1 MKIKS
6 TLLLGAAALT
16 GFAPTAFAQDHADH
30 QAENASQ
37 ADIVVTGSRI
47 RRTDLAG
54 VGPATVVS
62 AEQLENTG
70 VVNIENVLQR
80 LPAVAGFSGNQ
91 TNAYWT
97 GNGYG
102 TAQVNLRGLG
112 IKRTLTLLN
121 GRRLVA
127 GGTGANSSPDLNMIP
142 TVALARTEVLKDGA
156 SAIYGADAV
165 SGVVNL
171 VTRNDFE
178 GIAVSARNGITGKG
192 DGNDFTADFLGGIR
206 NDRGGLMFAATYQ
219 KTQAIGLSSRAPC
232 GLAEKTTK
240 DADDKTVYLGTLAC
254 ALSGNTVGG
263 RVGFIPPANP
273 DDARPSQN
281 MIGSDSY
288 EQYSAARHGFNSYDY
303 LNAVSPIER
312 ISTALFA
319 DYDLSDNVT
328 AFAEILYTHRKS
340 NQLATPSV
348 LRGLTPGSRSGIPL
362 SKDHPT
368 NPFGEDVILLGRTLM
383 EAGPRQFFQTT
394 NTWQATGG
402 LRGKLSNNWSWE
414 VSAAFGRNTAKD
426 GSTNIVNL
434 EKFGKTLAMDC
445 GTNGAPC
452 GDYLGAGDVTQDVLD
467 HILYTSTDR
476 GGNQLMSFTAD
487 ITGELIDLPAGALA
501 FAAGLVY
508 REEKGW
514 RNPDFRTVAGVANN
528 NKQDPV
534 SGKVDT
540 KEAYVEISA
549 PILADKPFFK
559 ALTLDAALR
568 FSDYKLF
575 GSDVNYKLGLDWQL
589 SSAFRMRGT
598 YGTGFRV
605 PNVPELFSGMVQGN
619 LTTSDPCSDLGS
631 DSSPTLLTN
640 CAAAGVPNGFEQT
653 GTNILTETG
662 GNRNLKPESS
672 RTWTIGAV
680 LQPADLVPGL
690 SLTVD
695 WFDIKIEDAIRS
707 VPGSMK
713 LNLCYNSTNMSHPFC
728 TDIDRS
734 NVTGDVT
741 YIRSQLNNTG
751 AERMSGLDFGLVY
764 GRDVGGVDVSLDL
777 NATYLT
783 KYDVVQSIGT
793 PAITYDGYIG
803 GGNGGY
809 SKWRGYGMLTAQKG
823 NVIAT
828 WSTQWIGKAK
838 DFYANPVQIGAR
850 VPNVFYHNAQ
860 LAFEVNEKTR
870 FSLGVDNLTDRKAPY
885 VANYTD
891 GNTDTMVYDMMGRR
905 FYVGFRTGF

>member
-1 MKIKS
+1 MNIKS

-37 ADIVVTGSRI
+37 ADIIVTGSRI

-142 TVALARTEVLKDGA
+142 TIALARTEVLKDGA

-192 DGNDFTADFLGGIR
+192 DGHDFTADFLGGIR

-219 KTQAIGLSSRAPC
+219 KTQAIRLSSRAAC
-232 GLAEKTTK
+232 GLTESAGSL
-240 DADDKTVYLGTLAC
+240 VC
-254 ALSGNTVGG
+254 SLSGNTIGG
-263 RVGFIPPANP
+263 RAQEILGHELDEDNKLKEILAPAINFMGG
-273 DDARPSQN
+273 DAT
-281 MIGSDSY
+281 
-288 EQYSAARHGFNSYDY
+288 EAYSAARHGFNSYPY

-312 ISTALFA
+312 ISTGLFG
-319 DYDLSDNVT
+319 DYAISDNVT
-328 AFAEILYTHRKS
+328 AFAEVLYTHRKS

-348 LRGLTPGSRSGIPL
+348 IRGTRAGDRTGIVIAA
-362 SKDHPT
+362 DHPS
-368 NPFGEDVILLGRTLM
+368 NPLDNDLRLLGRTLL
-383 EAGPRQFFQTT
+383 EAGPREFFQTT

-402 LRGKLSNNWSWE
+402 LRGKLANNWSWE
-414 VSAAFGRNTAKD
+414 VSAAFGRNTGKD

-434 EKFGKTLAMDC
+434 AKMNETLAVNC

-452 GDYLGAGDVTQDVLD
+452 GDYLGVGDVSQDVLD

-487 ITGELIDLPAGALA
+487 ITGDVLALPAGNLA

-528 NKQDPV
+528 NQQSPV
-534 SGKVDT
+534 SGKVQT
-540 KEAYVEISA
+540 KEAYLEISA

-568 FSDYKLF
+568 YSDYQLF
-575 GSDVNYKLGLDWQL
+575 GSDVNYKLGLDWKL
-589 SSAFRMRGT
+589 NDVFRMRGT

-605 PNVPELFSGMVQGN
+605 PNVPELFSAVGEGN
-619 LTTSDPCSDLGS
+619 LTTNDPCGGLT
-631 DSSPTLLTN
+631 SSSNATLLTN
-640 CAAAGVPNGFEQT
+640 CTAAGAGIGYVQPGRV
-653 GTNILTETG
+653 ILTSNG
-662 GNRNLKPESS
+662 GNINLKPESS
-672 RTWTIGAV
+672 TTWTVGAV
-680 LQPADLVPGL
+680 FQPSAIIPGL
-690 SLTVD
+690 SLTAD

-707 VPGSMK
+707 VPGSTK
-713 LNLCYNSTNMSHPFC
+713 LTQCYNSSNMSHPFC
-728 TDIDRS
+728 ADIDR
-734 NVTGDVT
+734 NRATGDVT
-741 YIRSQLNNTG
+741 YIRAQLTNTG
-751 AERMSGLDFGLVY
+751 NEKMRGLDLGLVY
-764 GRDVGGVDVSLDL
+764 ARNIADVAVTLDL
-777 NATYLT
+777 NATYLD
-783 KYDVVQSIGT
+783 KYEVVQYLGGA
-793 PAITYDGYIG
+793 PMTYDGYLG

-809 SKWRGYGMLTAQKG
+809 SKWRGYGVLSAQKG
-823 NVIAT
+823 AVTAT

-838 DFYANPVQIGAR
+838 DFYAAATAIGAR

-860 LAFEVNEKTR
+860 IAFEVNEKTR

-891 GNTDTMVYDMMGRR
+891 GNTDTMVYDLMGRR

>member
-1 MKIKS
+1 MGWGIETWGITLQIKS
-6 TLLLGAAALT
+6 TLLLSAAALT
-16 GFAPTAFAQDHADH
+16 VCAPSAFAQDHADH
-30 QAENASQ
+30 AGVSQ
-37 ADIVVTGSRI
+37 QNTSDIVVTGSRI

-80 LPAVAGFSGNQ
+80 LPSVAGFSGNQ

-142 TVALARTEVLKDGA
+142 TIALARTDVLKDGA

-171 VTRNDFE
+171 VTRTDFE
-178 GIAVSARNGITGKG
+178 GVAVSARNGVTGKG
-192 DGNDFTADFLGGIR
+192 DGHDFTADFLGGIR
-206 NDRGGLMFAATYQ
+206 NERGGLMFAATYQ
-219 KTQAIGLSSRAPC
+219 KTQAIRLNSRAAC
-232 GLAEKTTK
+232 GLTEFNGSL
-240 DADDKTVYLGTLAC
+240 VC
-254 ALSGNTVGG
+254 AFGGNTVGG
-263 RVGFIPPANP
+263 RANVGGEIVNFTGGNA
-273 DDARPSQN
+273 
-281 MIGSDSY
+281 Y
-288 EQYSAARHGFNSYDY
+288 ETYVAARHGLNSYNY

-312 ISTALFA
+312 ISTGLFG
-319 DYDLSDNVT
+319 DYALSDNVT
-328 AFAEILYTHRKS
+328 AFAEVLYTHRKS

-348 LRGLTPGSRSGIPL
+348 IRGVVPGDRNGIPISTL
-362 SKDHPT
+362 HPS
-368 NPFGEDVILLGRTLM
+368 NPTGQNITLLGRTLL
-383 EAGPRQFFQTT
+383 EAGPREFFQTT

-402 LRGKLSNNWSWE
+402 LRGKMANDWSWE

-434 EKFGKTLAMDC
+434 AKMNETLAANC

-452 GDYLGAGDVTQDVLD
+452 ADYLGAGDVTQDVMD

-476 GGNQLMSFTAD
+476 GGNQLASFTAD
-487 ITGELIDLPAGALA
+487 ITGSLIDLPAGALA

-528 NKQDPV
+528 NQQSPV
-534 SGKVDT
+534 SGKVKT
-540 KEAYVEISA
+540 REAYLEVSV
-549 PILADKPFFK
+549 PILADQRFFK
-559 ALTLDAALR
+559 ALTADAAVR
-568 FSDYKLF
+568 YSDYALF

-589 SSAFRMRGT
+589 NGDFRLRGT

-605 PNVPELFSGMVQGN
+605 PNVPELFSAVGEGN
-619 LTTSDPCSDLGS
+619 LTTSDPCSGLTAGS
-631 DSSPTLLTN
+631 NANLLAN
-640 CAAAGVPNGFEQT
+640 CAAAGAGLGYVQPGRV
-653 GTNILTETG
+653 ILTSNG
-662 GNRNLKPESS
+662 GNINLTPETST
-672 RTWTIGAV
+672 TWTIGAV
-680 LQPADLVPGL
+680 FQPKAIVAGL
-690 SLTVD
+690 SLTAD

-707 VPGSMK
+707 VPGSTK
-713 LNLCYNSTNMSHPFC
+713 LTQCYNSANMSHPFC
-728 TDIDRS
+728 ADIDR
-734 NVTGDVT
+734 NRANGDVT
-741 YIRSQLNNTG
+741 YIRAQLTNTG
-751 AERMSGLDFGLVY
+751 SEQMQGLDLGLVY
-764 GRDVGGVDVSLDL
+764 SRHISDVAISLDL
-777 NATYLT
+777 NATYLS
-783 KYDVVQSIGT
+783 KYEVVQYLGGA
-793 PAITYDGYIG
+793 PMVYDGYLG

-809 SKWRGYGMLTAQKG
+809 SKWRGYGVLTANKG
-823 NVIAT
+823 AVTAT
-828 WSTQWIGKAK
+828 WSTQFIGKAK
-838 DFYANPVQIGAR
+838 DFYAAATAIGAT

-860 LAFEVNEKTR
+860 VAFAVNDKTR
-870 FSLGVDNLTDRKAPY
+870 FSIGADNLFDRKAPY

-891 GNTDTMVYDMMGRR
+891 GNTDTMVYDLMGRR

>member
-1 MKIKS
+1 MNIKS

-37 ADIVVTGSRI
+37 GDIIVTGSRI

-142 TVALARTEVLKDGA
+142 TIALARTEVLKDGA

-192 DGNDFTADFLGGIR
+192 DGHDFTADFLGGIR

-232 GLAEKTTK
+232 ALTEAAGSL
-240 DADDKTVYLGTLAC
+240 VC

-263 RVGFIPPANP
+263 RANV
-273 DDARPSQN
+273 DGTIVNFTGGDA
-281 MIGSDSY
+281 Y
-288 EQYSAARHGFNSYDY
+288 EPYVASKHGFNSYHY

-312 ISTALFA
+312 ISTGLFG
-319 DYDLSDNVT
+319 DYALSDNVT
-328 AFAEILYTHRKS
+328 AFAEVLYTHRKS

-348 LRGLTPGSRSGIPL
+348 IRGVSPGLRNGIPISAL
-362 SKDHPT
+362 HPS
-368 NPFGEDVILLGRTLM
+368 NPTGQNITLLGRTLM
-383 EAGPRQFFQTT
+383 EAGPREFFQTT

-402 LRGKLSNNWSWE
+402 LRGKLPNDWAWE
-414 VSAAFGRNTAKD
+414 VTASFGRNTAKD

-434 EKFGKTLAMDC
+434 EKMNETLSVNC

-452 GDYLGAGDVTQDVLD
+452 GDYLGVGDMSQDVMD
-467 HILYTSTDR
+467 YILYTSTDR

-487 ITGELIDLPAGALA
+487 VTGELIDLPAGALA

-514 RNPDFRTVAGVANN
+514 RNPDPRTVAGVANN
-528 NKQDPV
+528 NQQDPV

-540 KEAYVEISA
+540 KEAYLEVSV
-549 PILADKPFFK
+549 PLLADKPFFD
-559 ALTLDAALR
+559 AVTLDAAVR
-568 FSDYKLF
+568 YSDYKLF
-575 GSDVNYKLGLDWQL
+575 GSDWNYKLGLDWKVSEAL
-589 SSAFRMRGT
+589 RFRGT

-619 LTTSDPCSDLGS
+619 LTTADPCSKLTGS
-631 DSSPTLLTN
+631 SAATLVTN
-640 CAAAGVPNGFEQT
+640 CAAAGVPTGFVQT
-653 GTNILTETG
+653 GTNVLTETG
-662 GNRNLKPESS
+662 GNINLKPESS
-672 RTWTIGAV
+672 TTWTLGAV
-680 LQPADLVPGL
+680 FQPAAIVPGL
-690 SLTVD
+690 SLTAD
-695 WFDIKIEDAIRS
+695 WFNIKIEDAIRS

-713 LNLCYNSTNMSHPFC
+713 LNLCYNSSNMSHPFC
-728 TDIDRS
+728 ADIDRD
-734 NVTGDVT
+734 VATGDVT

-751 AERMSGLDFGLVY
+751 AELMRGLDLGLVY
-764 GRDVGGVDVSLDL
+764 SRNIADVAVTLDL
-777 NATYLT
+777 NATYLD
-783 KYDVVQSIGT
+783 KYDVVQSVGT
-793 PAITYDGYIG
+793 PALTYDGYLG

-809 SKWRGYGMLTAQKG
+809 SKWRGYGVLTANKG
-823 NVIAT
+823 KVTAT

-838 DFYANPVQIGAR
+838 DFYAAATAIGAR

-891 GNTDTMVYDMMGRR
+891 GNTDTMVYDLMGRR